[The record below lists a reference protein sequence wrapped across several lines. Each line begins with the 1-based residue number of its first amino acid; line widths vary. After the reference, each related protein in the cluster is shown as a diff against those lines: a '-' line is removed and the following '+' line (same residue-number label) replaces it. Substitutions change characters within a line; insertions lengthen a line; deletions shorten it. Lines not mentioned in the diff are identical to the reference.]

1 LLTAE
6 QSLRWSIKE
15 GILYERQYAISSRSL
30 TSDSFLK
37 GSDLYQVF
45 TCRYTFLFEGFFFK
59 EVIHLFFAEMVE
71 YMKKIANE
79 KGHLEIEERNLLSVA
94 YKNVIGARRASWR
107 VLSSLE
113 KNQHD
118 PSKTAD
124 IKSYREKVEQ
134 ELKDICQDILKLLD
148 DHLITNA
155 KDAES
160 KVFYH
165 KM

>member
-1 LLTAE
+1 
-6 QSLRWSIKE
+6 
-15 GILYERQYAISSRSL
+15 
-30 TSDSFLK
+30 
-37 GSDLYQVF
+37 
-45 TCRYTFLFEGFFFK
+45 
-59 EVIHLFFAEMVE
+59 MVE
-71 YMKKIANE
+71 YMKTIANE

-113 KNQHD
+113 KNQQD

-124 IKSYREKVEQ
+124 IKSYREKVEK

-148 DHLITNA
+148 EHLIKNA

>member
-1 LLTAE
+1 
-6 QSLRWSIKE
+6 
-15 GILYERQYAISSRSL
+15 
-30 TSDSFLK
+30 
-37 GSDLYQVF
+37 
-45 TCRYTFLFEGFFFK
+45 
-59 EVIHLFFAEMVE
+59 MVE

-124 IKSYREKVEQ
+124 IKSYREKVEK

-148 DHLITNA
+148 EHLINNA